1 MFPLIQTPS
10 LVCNQPMNFSIVS
23 LNISSKGINQKMLG
37 IMMRI
42 HKVEEDMVILKSCKV
57 EEIGF

>member
-1 MFPLIQTPS
+1 
-10 LVCNQPMNFSIVS
+10 MNFSIVS